1 MPNHDISVPSLPLKD
16 FLSAFGLDHANIKD
30 INIFHDDSHSLCVY
44 IELNIRE
51 HFCPVCHTS
60 TTKVKGYQLKKIN
73 HAVLNPVPCTIHYR
87 ARRYLCPVCGK
98 TFYEHNPFVSGNLKA
113 SVATVYN
120 VLNELRRPQA
130 TFSYVADKYHMSA
143 SSVANIFD
151 HHIQPNR
158 RSLPECL
165 CFDET

>member
-1 MPNHDISVPSLPLKD
+1 MPNHDISAPSLPLKD
-16 FLSAFGLDHANIKD
+16 FLSAFALDHANIKD

-87 ARRYLCPVCGK
+87 ARRFLCPVCGK
-98 TFYEHNPFVSGNLKA
+98 TFYQHNPFVSGNLKA

-130 TFSYVADKYHMSA
+130 TFSFVADKYHMSA
-143 SSVANIFD
+143 SSVYRNF
-151 HHIQPNR
+151 
-158 RSLPECL
+158 PEK
-165 CFDET
+165 